1 MNRIDSDLRLG
12 QIAVRMGLILAQD
25 LPNLLRE
32 ARSGHSEESAGGQNA
47 LGQILLRKRL
57 CTVSDY
63 LYMARQARE
72 EADAEAKAPPTARPK
87 TSVAPSLEQLESAL
101 TRLESGELDR
111 VEFERLLTSSGEPLP
126 RERATP
132 SRFGRYELLSEV
144 ARGGM
149 GIVYRARDTK
159 SGAIVALKVMIEADD
174 DEVRLQRFERE
185 AELAA
190 ALDHPAIVRIHD
202 AGREDGIPYFT
213 MDLVTGEA
221 FDSLLEKGM
230 PREEAIRALAQVA
243 RGVDHAHQRGIVH
256 RDMKPGNILIDKE
269 TRQARVTDFGLAR
282 DLQRMT
288 RLTQV
293 GQAVGTPYY
302 MAPEQVRGERDVDGR
317 ADIYAIGVMLYEVL
331 TGDIPFDADSPLSLF
346 RKIDREPVV
355 LELDPEKGI
364 DEGIRAIAMRALAKD
379 RNERY
384 ARGELFARDLER
396 YLDGQTPRAEPD
408 ERGPLPPDGVG
419 RLAIVLAA
427 VAALVLVAAV
437 AVYVRQARERRGR
450 EEARE
455 EVRAALAQA
464 VTDRD
469 GAVASLG
476 SARWLDAHA
485 AAGRA
490 REALQVVEPLLAE
503 GGARGQAAN
512 DAWQTGRGADLEA
525 DLRVAQAR
533 ALVGLAGQQS
543 ASSAPDPRTDSQPDA
558 RARAR
563 EAVDAALV
571 DRPRDP
577 AIQRVDAD
585 LRELVGDDAGALL
598 AIDRALEVDAADGDL
613 LARRG
618 RLCLNLGRPADAAA
632 ALSDSLRRRPQ
643 HPPTLVLRARAYLAL
658 GRVEAARN
666 DARDA
671 ARLAPEEPDPHLALG
686 DVARARD
693 ASAEALAA
701 YEQAERLA
709 PKDPRP
715 PRAVGELLLSRGA
728 FEEAL
733 RAFARAAERG
743 AGWAAGLGRARARA
757 GLLELGEARR
767 ETDAALSLVL
777 GDRARTGAEPVDLPE
792 ARTKLLVFSAELA
805 LAEGEV
811 DRARDALQAALTS
824 EPLATP
830 TALRAVRVAL
840 ARLLVDSRRDADGAR
855 ALVEGKVDLG
865 PDGAD
870 AADVLEV
877 RARIA
882 HVRGDVTGA
891 RELAERALAA
901 SGGSRHPGARR
912 ALAAARQATRVDD
925 AARSACAAAWDESIR
940 GHDLC
945 SEWLRRGLERA
956 ALGRID
962 RSGAL
967 DSEAERLLQAALRL
981 DHRLTRAWTALGGL
995 RLRRGQLP
1003 TAWEA
1008 IVQAAALDRCSAELA
1023 ERMAEVALALRQDEP
1038 LRQAIAALEV
1048 ARDLEGAAPD
1058 RLLLL
1063 GRCRLAAGDASGGL
1077 ARLDEAG
1084 RLAPGR
1090 LDIEEARGDA
1100 FTALGRTDDA
1110 AALARRVKEA
1120 RARRDELI
1128 KEASDERKDDAAAAL
1143 RAAREA
1149 LGQGDPV
1156 KDQRARDA
1164 AFLVAEL
1171 EPDPLEALD
1180 HIAPALLGDGAGLL
1194 DRADA
1199 VLAARWD
1206 TSPTK
1211 EQRRVLVQQ
1220 ARDGKGA
1227 HGLAVALVALEDGLA
1242 GRADPA
1248 WLEVGREHAERAVD
1262 AAPGSLAA
1270 HLARAWLRLHTAD
1283 ARRARR
1289 DLEALSTAVPG
1300 APLVQLALAEALA
1313 ATGEAERARSMA
1325 ARLGDV
1331 LPSAKAR
1338 LAASPFLKG
1347 L

>member
-1 MNRIDSDLRLG
+1 LNRIDSDLRLG

-47 LGQILLRKRL
+47 LGQVLLRKRL

-72 EADAEAKAPPTARPK
+72 EADAEAKAPAARPK

-111 VEFERLLTSSGEPLP
+111 MEFERLLTSSGEPIP

-132 SRFGRYELLSEV
+132 SRFGRYELISEV

-149 GIVYRARDTK
+149 GIVYRARDSR

-202 AGREDGIPYFT
+202 AGREDGIPFFT
-213 MDLVTGEA
+213 MDLVDGEA

-230 PREEAIRALAQVA
+230 PRDEAIRALAQVA

-355 LELDPEKGI
+355 LELDPAKGI

-379 RNERY
+379 RSERY
-384 ARGELFARDLER
+384 ARGELLARDLER

-427 VAALVLVAAV
+427 VAALVLIAAV
-437 AVYVRQARERRGR
+437 AIYIRQARERRGR
-450 EEARE
+450 EQARE

-464 VTDRD
+464 EGDR
-469 GAVASLG
+469 GAAVASLG
-476 SARWLDAHA
+476 SSRWLEAHA

-490 REALQVVEPLLAE
+490 REALQVVETLLAE

-533 ALVGLAGQQS
+533 ALVGLAAG
-543 ASSAPDPRTDSQPDA
+543 QPDA
-558 RARAR
+558 RTRAR
-563 EAVDAALV
+563 EAVEAALAE
-571 DRPRDP
+571 RPRDP
-577 AIQRVDAD
+577 DVQRVDAD

-598 AIDRALEVDAADGDL
+598 AIDRALEVEAADGDL

-618 RLCLNLGRPADAAA
+618 RLCLALGRPADAAA

-643 HPPTLVLRARAYLAL
+643 HPPALVLRARAYLAL
-658 GRVEAARN
+658 GRVDAARN

-671 ARLAPEEPDPHLALG
+671 ARLAPNEPDPHLALG
-686 DVARARD
+686 DVSRARD
-693 ASAEALAA
+693 LVAEAQAS

-715 PRAVGELLLSRGA
+715 PRAIGELLLGRGA

-743 AGWAAGLGRARARA
+743 AGWSAGLGRARARA

-777 GDRARTGAEPVDLPE
+777 GGERGRPPGEPVNVPE
-792 ARTKLLVFSAELA
+792 ARTRLLVFSAELA

-870 AADVLEV
+870 SADVLEV

-901 SGGSRHPGARR
+901 TGGSRHPGARR

-940 GHDLC
+940 GHDLG

-967 DSEAERLLQAALRL
+967 DAEAERLLQAALRL
-981 DHRLTRAWTALGGL
+981 DHRLTRAWTALAGL

-1008 IVQAAALDRCSAELA
+1008 IVQAAALDRCSPELA

-1063 GRCRLAAGDASGGL
+1063 GRCRLSAGDASGAL
-1077 ARLDEAG
+1077 ARLDEAA

-1090 LDIEEARGDA
+1090 FDVEEARADA
-1100 FTALGRTDDA
+1100 LGALGRADDA
-1110 AALARRVKEA
+1110 AGVVKRVKEA
-1120 RARRDELI
+1120 RARREELI
-1128 KEASDERKDDAAAAL
+1128 KDATEERADDPARAL
-1143 RAAREA
+1143 RSARDA
-1149 LGQGDPV
+1149 LGQGDPA
-1156 KDQRARDA
+1156 KDPRARDA

-1171 EPDPLEALD
+1171 EPDLLEALD
-1180 HIAPALLGDGAGLL
+1180 LVAPALLGDGAGLL

-1199 VLAARWD
+1199 VLASRWG
-1206 TSPTK
+1206 TSPSK

-1227 HGLAVALVALEDGLA
+1227 HGLAVALAALEDGLA
-1242 GRADPA
+1242 GRADAA
-1248 WLEVGREHAERAVD
+1248 WLETGREHAERAVD
-1262 AAPGSLAA
+1262 AVPGSLAA

-1283 ARRARR
+1283 AGRARR

-1313 ATGEAERARSMA
+1313 ATGEAERAKAMV

-1331 LPSAKAR
+1331 LPRARER
-1338 LAASPFLKG
+1338 LAASPLLKG